1 MYKAMGETL
10 LASLILA
17 TSKKRG
23 DFSLEERD
31 CAFYCVA
38 PPPYISGVGY
48 RALSEELNLTFIPP
62 LERAEKMDFAGRIQ
76 EGFRLSLIRGM
87 DVFVGASSV
96 LASIGRRFAGED
108 EKAKMPMSSLL
119 HPLAMGR
126 AIKAIIRSKL
136 ARRSILPKDIWRL
149 KGIASGGTDAK
160 IYGKLIEYYW
170 GVQPLEG
177 YGSTEFSTGGVAVQ
191 LWDFGSM
198 VFIPHSNFI
207 EFIPEKE
214 SIKSQKDPNYRPRI
228 LLLNEVE
235 PDQIYELVI
244 TNFYGGV
251 FVRYKMDD
259 LIRIVSLRNEKLGV
273 DTPQLVFHSRA
284 SELIDLAGFARLTE
298 KAIWQAIENSGVK
311 YTDWT
316 ARKEIEDK
324 QPVLHLYLELRSEK
338 RREEEI
344 VGAIHESLKKI
355 DPDYDDIEKMLQLKP
370 VRLTVLSP
378 STFQRYILKQQ
389 KEGADLGQ
397 LKPRHMNP
405 SDETIDD
412 LLRLSKQE

>member
-1 MYKAMGETL
+1 
-10 LASLILA
+10 
-17 TSKKRG
+17 
-23 DFSLEERD
+23 
-31 CAFYCVA
+31 
-38 PPPYISGVGY
+38 
-48 RALSEELNLTFIPP
+48 
-62 LERAEKMDFAGRIQ
+62 
-76 EGFRLSLIRGM
+76 
-87 DVFVGASSV
+87 
-96 LASIGRRFAGED
+96 
-108 EKAKMPMSSLL
+108 
-119 HPLAMGR
+119 
-126 AIKAIIRSKL
+126 
-136 ARRSILPKDIWRL
+136 
-149 KGIASGGTDAK
+149 
-160 IYGKLIEYYW
+160 
-170 GVQPLEG
+170 
-177 YGSTEFSTGGVAVQ
+177 
-191 LWDFGSM
+191 
-198 VFIPHSNFI
+198 
-207 EFIPEKE
+207 
-214 SIKSQKDPNYRPRI
+214 
-228 LLLNEVE
+228 
-235 PDQIYELVI
+235 
-244 TNFYGGV
+244 
-251 FVRYKMDD
+251 
-259 LIRIVSLRNEKLGV
+259 
-273 DTPQLVFHSRA
+273 
-284 SELIDLAGFARLTE
+284 LAGFARLTE